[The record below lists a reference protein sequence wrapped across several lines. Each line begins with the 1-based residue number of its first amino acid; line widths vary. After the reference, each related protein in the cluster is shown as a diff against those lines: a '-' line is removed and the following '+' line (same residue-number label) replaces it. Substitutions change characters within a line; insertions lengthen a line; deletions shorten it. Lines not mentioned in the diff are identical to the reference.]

1 MASIGINIG
10 GDVFL
15 GRRVEPIAIE
25 SPESLI
31 DKKILELFTNSDFN
45 ILNLESPLTTA
56 GSRDQ
61 LIKTGP
67 NLKASPDTVPV
78 LRLLNTNLVTLANNH
93 IYDYKET
100 GLSDTL
106 SICESNNIA
115 TVGAGSNLQKASEIF
130 LKKIGETTLG
140 IVNIAENE
148 WCNANENRGGANPLN
163 VIHNIRSI
171 QKAKEKADVVILIIH
186 GGHEY
191 YYYPSPRMVELYR
204 FYAEQGASIIV
215 GHHSHCISGN
225 EVYKGVP
232 IYYSLGNFLFDNTT
246 NFDGWYEG
254 ILLNI
259 QIDEN
264 KRLTCKVYPCKQDKY
279 HPGISLLEGADRTK
293 LENQIDDINSVIADP
308 QKLAQMFN
316 LFVESQKKNVL
327 SIFSTSYFINYRYFR
342 SAIRKAGLEPLF
354 LRRSQLKSVLNYFR
368 CEAHRDISI
377 KTILDYIEHK

>member
-1 MASIGINIG
+1 METISINIG

-15 GRRVEPIAIE
+15 GRRIEPIAIE
-25 SPESLI
+25 SPDSLI
-31 DKKILELFTNSDFN
+31 DKKVLEHFRDSNFN

-56 GSRDQ
+56 GSQDQ

-67 NLKASPDTVPV
+67 NLKASPDTIGV

-93 IYDYKET
+93 IYDYKEK

-106 SICESNNIA
+106 QICESNDIA
-115 TVGAGSNLQKASEIF
+115 TVGAGSDLRKASEIF
-130 LKKIGETTLG
+130 LKKIGEITIG

-163 VIHNIRSI
+163 VIHNIRSL
-171 QKAKEKADVVILIIH
+171 QNAKEKADVVILIIH

-191 YYYPSPRMVELYR
+191 YHYPSPRMTELYR

-215 GHHSHCISGN
+215 GHHSHCISGH
-225 EVYKGVP
+225 EVYKEVP
-232 IYYSLGNFLFDNTT
+232 IYYGLGNFLFDNTT
-246 NFDGWYEG
+246 NFEGWYEG
-254 ILLNI
+254 IVLNI
-259 QIDEN
+259 QIDAN
-264 KRLTCKVYPCKQDKY
+264 KKIRCKLYPYKQDKY
-279 HPGISLLEGADRTK
+279 RPGISFLEGADRTR
-293 LENQIDDINSVIADP
+293 LENHIEYINSVIADP
-308 QKLAQMFN
+308 QKLEQMFN
-316 LFVESQKKNVL
+316 LFVENRKKDVL
-327 SIFSTSYFINYRYFR
+327 SIFSTSYFVNHRYFR

>member
-61 LIKTGP
+61 LTKTGP

-316 LFVESQKKNVL
+316 LFVENQKKNVL